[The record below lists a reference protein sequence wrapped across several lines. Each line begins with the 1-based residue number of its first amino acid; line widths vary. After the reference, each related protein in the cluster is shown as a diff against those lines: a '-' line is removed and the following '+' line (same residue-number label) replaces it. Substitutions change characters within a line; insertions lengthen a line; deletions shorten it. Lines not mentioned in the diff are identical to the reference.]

1 VTRFRSHWY
10 DTVVPEP
17 ELRVLSTRAPGD
29 WAGRHDELES
39 LAMQA
44 RSGDAVAVRSFL
56 VAVGP
61 HLLRVTRRVLGSS
74 HTEIEDATQE
84 SAVAM
89 LDALSRYRGECTVV
103 HLACRVALR
112 TALKLRRREHA
123 QKRGVPN
130 ALRVDPEEVAATV
143 PAPDAA
149 IDGRASAELVREL
162 VATLPEP
169 QSEALAMHFVL
180 GFTVAEIAEAAG
192 LPVET
197 IRSRLRLAKAAL
209 RARLGEDPR
218 FSAMTREV
226 G

>member
-1 VTRFRSHWY
+1 MTRFPPHWY
-10 DTVVPEP
+10 HTVVPEP
-17 ELRVLSTRAPGD
+17 ELRILPSRAPSD
-29 WAGRHDELES
+29 WAGRHDELEA

-44 RSGDAVAVRSFL
+44 RGGDPVAVRSFL

-74 HTEIEDATQE
+74 HTDIEDATQE
-84 SAVAM
+84 SAVAV

-103 HLACRVALR
+103 HLVCRVALR
-112 TALKLRRREHA
+112 TALKLRRRELA
-123 QKRGVPN
+123 QKRGAPN
-130 ALRVDPEEVAATV
+130 AVRVDPEEVAAIA
-143 PAPDAA
+143 PSPDAA
-149 IDGRASAELVREL
+149 LDGRASAELVREL

-169 QSEALAMHFVL
+169 QSEALAMHCVL

-197 IRSRLRLAKAAL
+197 IRSRLRLAKGAL
-209 RARLGEDPR
+209 RDRLGQDPR
-218 FSAMTREV
+218 FAGMTREV